1 MTSTS
6 TVRTARSRKRAYDD
20 SRQNVDVINLDTTV
34 PVVKTRNQREALILV
49 GTQTAPIDV
58 EALDDTRSRKVMRR
72 PVDVVDLEKDTGQGG
87 YGVAVAIFS
96 RGINCKGAPPVI
108 CLSPDREEGT
118 SFQAKNVGQISTA
131 PKEPIFTCPVCLN
144 KLDQPFTTKC
154 GHIFCE
160 NCIKSSIKAQKKCP
174 TCRKS
179 LGMRG
184 FHRVYL
190 PATAD

>member
-34 PVVKTRNQREALILV
+34 PVVKTRNQREALIL
-49 GTQTAPIDV
+49 
-58 EALDDTRSRKVMRR
+58 RSRKVMRR